1 MENIQ
6 YGYHMPPDLNV
17 SGHPID
23 VLILCLH
30 VFMILLFV
38 GWGIF
43 LLITLI
49 KFRQRENHK
58 ASYQSAT
65 TKLPKFLELGV
76 VLFEAFLLVGLS
88 FPIWNRYKNDPPPKD
103 QALTIR
109 VVAQQF
115 VWNFQYPG
123 EDGKFGRTDIKFV
136 SDSNPLGIDPSDPA
150 SADDFFT
157 VNQMHI
163 PVEKAVIVQISSKD
177 VIHSFGVP
185 VLRVKQDAIP
195 GQVVPIWF
203 KVKKPATFEILCS
216 QLCGISHFMMKG
228 NITAQSTED
237 FQKWS
242 QEQPHPFKK
251 EASTGKK
258 EG

>member
-6 YGYHMPPDLNV
+6 YGYGMPPDL
-17 SGHPID
+17 SAHGHSID
-23 VLILCLH
+23 SLIYIIH
-30 VFMILLFV
+30 IFMIVLFV
-38 GWGIF
+38 GWGLFF
-43 LLITLI
+43 LVTLV
-49 KFRQRENHK
+49 KFRQRKNHG
-58 ASYQSAT
+58 ANYQSAT
-65 TKLPKFLELGV
+65 TKFPKFLELAV

-88 FPIWNRYKNDPPPKD
+88 FPIWNSYKNEPPAENE
-103 QALTIR
+103 ALTIR

-123 EDGKFGRTDIKFV
+123 DDGKFGRTDIKFV
-136 SDSNPLGIDPSDPA
+136 NDSNPLGIDPSDPA

-163 PVEKAVIVQISSKD
+163 PVGKPIITQVTSKD

-185 VLRVKQDAIP
+185 VLRVKQDAVP

-203 KVKKPATFEILCS
+203 TAKAPAAFEIICS
-216 QLCGISHFMMKG
+216 QLCGLSHFMMKG
-228 NITAQSTED
+228 NITAQSSED
-237 FQKWS
+237 FQKWW
-242 QEQPHPFKK
+242 QEQPRPFKQVLNTEK
-251 EASTGKK
+251 Q